1 MPVSCLEGFIVDD
14 IDDGADHT
22 VWRLAAKNIMKVNR
36 KPVLLFIFLAKY
48 VLSHFVS
55 IYFFL
60 HDFIELN
67 LPNITK
73 TGEDYKST
81 MSA

>member
-14 IDDGADHT
+14 IDDGADYT
-22 VWRLAAKNIMKVNR
+22 VWRLAAKKVNR
-36 KPVLLFIFLAKY
+36 KHVLLFIFLAKY

-60 HDFIELN
+60 HDFIELK
-67 LPNITK
+67 P
-73 TGEDYKST
+73 
-81 MSA
+81 

>member
-36 KPVLLFIFLAKY
+36 KPVLLFLRNMYCLILY
-48 VLSHFVS
+48 
-55 IYFFL
+55 
-60 HDFIELN
+60 
-67 LPNITK
+67 
-73 TGEDYKST
+73 
-81 MSA
+81 